1 MEYKGFKVDDNKIDE
16 YVEKLDIS
24 IFEACELILEEEGK
38 LEETE
43 ETKKAIKEA
52 EKNAPR
58 RYEKTGERK
67 KVVKVRKVDE
77 TKGMLLDEVSALV
90 EDLGAVVINRKTETE
105 TTFTYEGATYTFKL
119 TKHRPPKK
127 QVVLC
132 QLVAAGTT
140 LCQPQ
145 RKLKKDLTNKKI
157 FDIIIIESEKR
168 KNS

>member
-67 KVVKVRKVDE
+67 KAVKVRKVDE
-77 TKGMLLDEVSALV
+77 TKGHLLACCNTLLEG
-90 EDLGAVVINRKTETE
+90 LGASILSVKTETE
-105 TTFTYEGATYTFKL
+105 ISFTFGESQYTLKL
-119 TKHRPPKK
+119 IKHRPKK
-127 QVVLC
+127 
-132 QLVAAGTT
+132 
-140 LCQPQ
+140 
-145 RKLKKDLTNKKI
+145 RD
-157 FDIIIIESEKR
+157 
-168 KNS
+168 